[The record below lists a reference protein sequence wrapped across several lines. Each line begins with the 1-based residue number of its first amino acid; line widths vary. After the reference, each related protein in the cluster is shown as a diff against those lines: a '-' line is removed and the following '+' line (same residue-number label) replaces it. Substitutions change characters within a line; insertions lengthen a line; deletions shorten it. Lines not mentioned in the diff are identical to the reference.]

1 MPHDHAK
8 GQKAVAGLGL
18 AIKEYLRTPR
28 CLFETGITTPY
39 SCILRS
45 RAGMDSLIANGTS
58 LIKVSQTLRL
68 FHHRN
73 KNQHRR
79 SKWWKWFALLRRSV
93 NRLLTDLQKPD
104 ETRASVQSG
113 FLTDILRPRC
123 YKLVCLDISHITL
136 TSCRSFSH
144 VVGDRQFAAL
154 GLVLLGV
161 LSELDILLRT
171 PPVSQDLK
179 ALVKTEAAESPFVRS
194 GTLPWEDTGQ
204 RIERPIE
211 NPRLEE
217 EGGSATK
224 TSRNI
229 GLASVSLI
237 SSGKYHGLG
246 WTAASKTRFSKKA
259 SKSHNAID
267 ELFSGIG

>member
-1 MPHDHAK
+1 
-8 GQKAVAGLGL
+8 
-18 AIKEYLRTPR
+18 
-28 CLFETGITTPY
+28 
-39 SCILRS
+39 
-45 RAGMDSLIANGTS
+45 MDSLIANGTS

-123 YKLVCLDISHITL
+123 YK
-136 TSCRSFSH
+136 SFSH

-217 EGGSATK
+217 EGGPATK